1 LTGQARIGKVT
12 AITGTLGDNVMIRI
26 LSTMLAMLLA
36 AVPAYAQNALKI
48 GVLTDLSGLYSAN
61 TGVGTVEATKMA
73 VEDFGGT
80 VLGRK
85 IEVVAGD
92 HQNKPDV
99 SSALA
104 RKWIDEDGV
113 TIITSVANS
122 AVALAVQGVT
132 REKNRILLNTAAA
145 TSDFTGKA
153 CSPVGV
159 GWTYDTYALASGTA
173 KALVK
178 QGNDTWFFLTA
189 DYAFGHALERD
200 TSAFVV
206 AAGGRVLGSAAIPLS
221 NMDFSSFL
229 VQAVGSHAKVIG
241 LANAGGDFINS
252 VKQASEF
259 GIVKGGQKLA
269 ALLTVIQDIHALG
282 LQAAQGL
289 SFTDFGYWDLNDET
303 RAFTKRFMARTGFP
317 PNYIQLND
325 YGATTHYLRAVQ
337 AAGTD
342 DAIAVMKK
350 MRETKINDMVTK
362 DGWIRED
369 GRVMRDAWLVEV
381 KTPAESKS
389 EWDLLKIVAK
399 IPAADSIRPL
409 NEGGCPLVKTN

>member
-1 LTGQARIGKVT
+1 MTRVFFIA
-12 AITGTLGDNVMIRI
+12 
-26 LSTMLAMLLA
+26 LATLLA
-36 AVPAYAQNALKI
+36 IGQSRAQISDDVVKI

-61 TGVGTVEATKMA
+61 TGVGSVEATKMA

-80 VLGRK
+80 VLGKK
-85 IEVVAGD
+85 IEVVAAD
-92 HQNKPDV
+92 HQNKADV

-104 RKWIDEDGV
+104 RKWFDEEKVDV
-113 TIITSVANS
+113 ITSVANS
-122 AVALAVQGVT
+122 AVALAVQAVA
-132 REKNRILLNTAAA
+132 RDKNRILINTAAA

-153 CSPVGV
+153 CSPVGI

-178 QGNDTWFFLTA
+178 QGGDTWYFLTA
-189 DYAFGHALERD
+189 DYAFGQALERD
-200 TSAFVV
+200 TSAFVE
-206 AAGGRVLGSAAIPLS
+206 AAGGKVLGSSKVPLS
-221 NMDFSSFL
+221 NMDFSAFL
-229 VQAVGSHAKVIG
+229 LAATSSHAKVIG

-259 GIVKGGQKLA
+259 GVVKGGQRLA

-282 LQAAQGL
+282 LKAARGL

-303 RAFTKRFMARTGFP
+303 RAFTRRYMARTGTP

-325 YGATTHYLRAVQ
+325 YGATMHYLRAVK

-342 DAIAVMKK
+342 EATAVMKE
-350 MRETKINDMVTK
+350 MRETKINDMITK

-369 GRVMRDAWLVEV
+369 GRVMRDAWLVQV
-381 KTPAESKS
+381 KTPEESKS
-389 EWDLLKIVAK
+389 EWDMLKIVAR

-409 NEGGCPLVKTN
+409 DKGGCPLVKTN